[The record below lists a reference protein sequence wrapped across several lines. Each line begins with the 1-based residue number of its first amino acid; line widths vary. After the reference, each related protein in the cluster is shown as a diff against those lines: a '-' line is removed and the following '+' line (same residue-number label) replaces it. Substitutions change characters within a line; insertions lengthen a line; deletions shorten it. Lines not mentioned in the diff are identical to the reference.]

1 MPTPA
6 QGYRNAAG
14 EKIPGTTTIIGRF
27 KDSGGL
33 LHWAFAQGQAAER
46 GEIRSL
52 YDKRD
57 EAADVG
63 TLAHSLVEAHIKT
76 GAMPAKDAHPGA
88 LSAFNAYCK
97 WASMTRL
104 EIVEQETSMV
114 SEIHQFG
121 GTLDAIGK
129 VGGELCLLDWKTS
142 NGVYQDYLIQLAA
155 YAMLWE
161 ETRPNEPLVGGFH
174 LCRFAKEHGDFS
186 HHYWANLDEAK
197 EQFILFRRA
206 YDLDKRLKKRA
217 A

>member
-1 MPTPA
+1 MPHPTS
-6 QGYRNAAG
+6 GYRNAAG

-57 EAADVG
+57 AAADTG
-63 TLAHSLVEAHIKT
+63 TLAHALVEAHIKT
-76 GAMPAKDAHPGA
+76 GALPAEDCDPGA
-88 LSAFNAYCK
+88 LSAFEAYRK

-114 SEIHQFG
+114 SEVHQFG

-129 VGGELCLLDWKTS
+129 MGGELCMLDWKTS
-142 NGVYQDYLIQLAA
+142 NGVYQDYLVQLAA
-155 YAMLWE
+155 YAILWE
-161 ETRPNEPLVGGFH
+161 ENRSSEPLTGGFH

-186 HHYWANLDEAK
+186 HHYWQNLDEAK

-206 YDLDKRLKKRA
+206 FDLDKRLKKRA